1 MQQLGLLFTRQARG
15 GTRRG
20 AGRKPLPAGQR
31 HTPHRARPSHKAAHP
46 VHVTLRASVRSLR
59 SQHVV
64 RTVLGGLRDSRRE
77 NFRIVHYSVQH
88 NHIHLIF
95 EAESATLLSSG
106 VRGIMVRIAR
116 RVNKLLARAGRL
128 WADRWHGHA
137 LKTPREVRNTLRYV
151 LQNHLKHRSTNTQLD
166 PLSSAQWFKGFATP
180 IPPAF
185 RSVGPPCIAAPRTW
199 LLRIGWERHGKI
211 RISEGPK
218 SEDGADGYACS

>member
-1 MQQLGLLFTRQARG
+1 MQQLGLVFTKRSRG
-15 GTRRG
+15 GARPR
-20 AGRKPLPAGQR
+20 AGRKALPAGQR

-64 RTVLGGLRDSRRE
+64 RTVLGALRDSRRE
-77 NFRIVHYSVQH
+77 GFRIVHYSIQP
-88 NHIHLIF
+88 NHLHLIL

-116 RVNKLLARAGRL
+116 RVNKLLSRAGRL
-128 WADRWHGHA
+128 WADRWHAHA

-151 LQNHLKHRSTNTQLD
+151 LQNHLKHRSTTTPLD

-180 IPPAF
+180 IPLTF
-185 RSVGPPCIAAPRTW
+185 RSVGPPCTAAPRSW
-199 LLRIGWERHGKI
+199 LLRVGWERHGKI
-211 RISEGPK
+211 RICERPNLG
-218 SEDGADGYACS
+218 GQR